1 MKFYVIR
8 LSAEE
13 RDQLTKLVNTGKGAA
28 YRRRHA
34 EILLRADQ
42 GEHGPGE
49 RDTEIAKQVGVTR
62 QNVEHIRK
70 RCVLEG
76 LEAALGRHK
85 RSRERGLVLD
95 GAGEARLIAI
105 ACSPPPA
112 GWARWTLHLLRDELQ
127 RLKVVQSISHE
138 TVRKVLKKTSSSRG
152 ARRCGAF
159 RLSRTQPSCV
169 LWRRSLGC
177 IRDRTIR
184 CIR

>member
-70 RCVLEG
+70 RCVLG
-76 LEAALGRHK
+76 
-85 RSRERGLVLD
+85 
-95 GAGEARLIAI
+95 GAGGRLGAAQTEPQSVGWCWMARVKH
-105 ACSPPPA
+105 
-112 GWARWTLHLLRDELQ
+112 G
-127 RLKVVQSISHE
+127 
-138 TVRKVLKKTSSSRG
+138 
-152 ARRCGAF
+152 
-159 RLSRTQPSCV
+159 
-169 LWRRSLGC
+169 
-177 IRDRTIR
+177 
-184 CIR
+184 